1 MRQIRYRCGGVLV
14 REKMLGLGLG
24 EGGFGR
30 GSNVRGR
37 GALCR
42 GKGTF
47 FLYREN
53 VPFGGA

>member
-1 MRQIRYRCGGVLV
+1 M
-14 REKMLGLGLG
+14 REKMLGLGLE

-30 GSNVRGR
+30 GSDVRGR
-37 GALCR
+37 GAFCR